1 MIEPKERIRNLTNL
15 LLFHRYMY
23 YVLAEP
29 IISDYEYDMLEKD
42 LVQLETEYP
51 EFKRPDS
58 PTDTIG
64 ADMASAYS
72 GTVRTM
78 VDEYLL
84 TGEMGL
90 DIHTGDEI

>member
-1 MIEPKERIRNLTNL
+1 MKEHVRDLTNL

-23 YVLAEP
+23 YVLTEA

-42 LVQLETEYP
+42 LVQLETLHP
-51 EFKRPDS
+51 EFKRIDS
-58 PTDTIG
+58 PTDTVG
-64 ADMASAYS
+64 SDAAKDYN
-72 GTVRTM
+72 GTVRAM

-90 DIHTGDEI
+90 NIHTGDKS